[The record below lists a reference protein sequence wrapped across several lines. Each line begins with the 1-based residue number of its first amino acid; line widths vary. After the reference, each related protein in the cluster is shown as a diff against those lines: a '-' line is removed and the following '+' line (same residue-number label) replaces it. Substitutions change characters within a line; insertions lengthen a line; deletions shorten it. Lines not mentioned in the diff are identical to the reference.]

1 MKRGSREIGNG
12 EGISIIASRHV
23 RHRYRI
29 FQNFRPVA
37 VVAKP
42 VDERK
47 KLGGGSEQGNV
58 RMIDAAI

>member
-1 MKRGSREIGNG
+1 MKRGIREIENG
-12 EGISIIASRHV
+12 EGISTIASRHV

-29 FQNFRPVA
+29 FQNIRLVA

-47 KLGGGSEQGNV
+47 KLGGGSEQ
-58 RMIDAAI
+58 RLLL